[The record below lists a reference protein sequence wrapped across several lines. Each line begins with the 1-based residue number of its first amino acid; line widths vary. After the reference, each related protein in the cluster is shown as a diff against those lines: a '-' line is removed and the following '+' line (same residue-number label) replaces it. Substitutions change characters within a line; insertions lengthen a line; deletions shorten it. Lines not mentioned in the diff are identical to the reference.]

1 MLPNHRFRG
10 SCFVA
15 LTAPLPTTLLLCV
28 CVCALRAVAP
38 TMANDSFLPL
48 LSDIKK
54 PDGRIINVTHQIPYE
69 IVLDSNGAWKFTN
82 RRGHGA
88 MYSGIQ
94 SLQRDWDAVHIGW
107 TGAIYEQIL
116 PETSVI
122 QTVSDADKEKLTA
135 DLLQLHGCIPLFLDS
150 ESVAGH
156 YDGYCKTSKHIVLY
170 TADATHLSQYVCGHC

>member
-1 MLPNHRFRG
+1 
-10 SCFVA
+10 
-15 LTAPLPTTLLLCV
+15 
-28 CVCALRAVAP
+28 
-38 TMANDSFLPL
+38 MANDSFLPL

-170 TADATHLSQYVCGHC
+170 TADATHLSQYFCGHC